1 MRFVHIVRLA
11 HDRTNRKRF
20 RRHRQLSPIVRAV
33 ILPGPDANR
42 SFCSGPGRPSSPR
55 ATTGTAGAVPL
66 AAPAT
71 SSSESASALV
81 SGAQGISCVHTED
94 GTVILF
100 DRLTGRAVS
109 ALTKVAAEAALRR
122 LAAGSVPVAGA
133 GSVPVAS
140 TA

>member
-1 MRFVHIVRLA
+1 MIEQTASVSAGIASFLQSSGLSSSPVRTQTGA
-11 HDRTNRKRF
+11 
-20 RRHRQLSPIVRAV
+20 SA
-33 ILPGPDANR
+33 PDPVA
-42 SFCSGPGRPSSPR
+42 PSSPR

-71 SSSESASALV
+71 SSSESAIALV

-109 ALTKVAAEAALRR
+109 ALTRVAAEAALRR
-122 LAAGSVPVAGA
+122 LATGSVPVAGA